1 MMQNPLENITR
12 CPLTINFREKKKK
25 ERDAYEFRT
34 KVEFLRVRTSVGN
47 NEFNYE
53 LI

>member
-12 CPLTINFREKKKK
+12 FLLTINFREKKEK
-25 ERDAYEFRT
+25 ERDVYEFRT
-34 KVEFLRVRTSVGN
+34 KVEFLRVRTCAGN